1 MSAIHSTPVP
11 TTLADV
17 RAGQSFPLGATVY
30 PDGVN
35 FCLFSKHGEDV
46 ELLLFD
52 RPNDPV
58 PARIIPLDRQRH
70 RTFYYWHIF
79 VENLKAGQV
88 YAYRVYGPYEPEQGH
103 RFDGSKVLLD
113 PYAKAIAG
121 EEIYDRHAAMAPGDN
136 CAKALRSVVVDPHAY
151 DWEDDQAPR
160 TPYAASVIYELHVE
174 GFTRNPNSG
183 LSAEKRGT
191 YAGLIE
197 KIPYLKELGITAV
210 ELLPVHYFDPED
222 ARPGLTNYWG
232 YSTIGFFA
240 PHQGYSSTAD
250 PVGAVNEFRDM
261 VKALHKEGI
270 EVILDVVFNHT
281 AEGNENGPT
290 LSFRGID
297 NDTYYILEE
306 DKTFYSNYSGCGNS
320 VKANHPVVGGLI
332 LDSLRYW
339 VSEMHVDGFRFD
351 LASVLVRDT
360 KGIPLHGSDIAT
372 ANIIWAIESDPIL
385 AGTKLIAEAWD
396 AAGLYSVGK
405 FVELADWFA
414 EWNGPFR
421 DDVRR
426 FVKADNGTVHLLA
439 SRLLGSPDIYQRHD
453 TDINRSINFVTCH
466 DGFTLND
473 LVSYDQKHNDANGE
487 DNRDGANENF
497 SWNCGVEG
505 DTDDPQVNS
514 LRLRQIK
521 NFLSILFFS
530 QGTPMMLM
538 GDPVRRT
545 QKGNNNAYCQN
556 NELSWFDWTGEDS
569 HRDET
574 HFLRGIIAL
583 TQSLALFQ
591 EERLLPVLHFE
602 LPRLKVDMEHPVDH
616 DHEDESSLPL
626 PLPLVDE
633 VALKQFY
640 LKATQQLPGPCVAWH
655 GTKVAQ
661 PDWSYTSHSLAMTLY
676 HPAAGEI
683 LHLIFNSFWESLPF
697 ELPPLNHNLTWYRIV
712 DTYLPSPEDFCDVGI
727 APAIQ
732 ADHYYV
738 QPRST
743 VVLMAK

>member
-1 MSAIHSTPVP
+1 MPQLISVPNLST
-11 TTLADV
+11 DV
-17 RAGQSFPLGATVY
+17 RIGQTFPLGATVY
-30 PDGVN
+30 ADGVN
-35 FCLFSKHGEDV
+35 FCLFSKHAEKV
-46 ELLLFD
+46 TLLLFD
-52 RPNDPV
+52 RPNDPA
-58 PARIIPLDRQRH
+58 PARTIELHRGQN

-79 VENLKAGQV
+79 VEGLKAGQV
-88 YAYRVYGPYEPEQGH
+88 YAYRVDGSHEPEKGH
-103 RFDGSKVLLD
+103 RFDPDKVLLD

-121 EEIYDRHAAMAPGDN
+121 KDIYDRKAAMAPGDN
-136 CAKALRSVVVDPHAY
+136 CAQALRSVVVNTSVY
-151 DWEDDQAPR
+151 DWEDDHAPR
-160 TPYAASVIYELHVE
+160 TPYAASIIYELHVG

-183 LSAEKRGT
+183 LSESKRGT

-222 ARPGLTNYWG
+222 AQPGLTNYWG
-232 YSTIGFFA
+232 YSTISFFA
-240 PHQGYSSTAD
+240 PHQGYSAAD
-250 PVGAVNEFRDM
+250 DPLEVVDEFRDM
-261 VKALHKEGI
+261 VKALHKAGI

-297 NDTYYILEE
+297 NRTYYILDE
-306 DKTFYSNYSGCGNS
+306 DKSSYSNYSGCGNS

-360 KGIPLHGSDIAT
+360 KGVPLHGSEIAT

-426 FVKADNGTVHLLA
+426 FVKGDNGAVPALA
-439 SRLLGSPDIYQRHD
+439 SRLLGSPDIYYRQD

-466 DGFTLND
+466 DGFTLVD
-473 LVSYDQKHNDANGE
+473 LVSYNEKHNEANGE
-487 DNRDGANENF
+487 KNRDGTNDNF

-505 DTDDPQVNS
+505 ETDDPKINQ

-521 NFLSILFFS
+521 NFLTILFFS
-530 QGTPMMLM
+530 QGTPMLLM
-538 GDPVRRT
+538 GDPVGRT
-545 QKGNNNAYCQN
+545 QQGNNNGYCQD
-556 NELSWFDWTGEDS
+556 NELSWFDWSGEETHS
-569 HRDET
+569 DET

-583 TQSLALFQ
+583 TQSLSLFL
-591 EERLLPVLHFE
+591 EESLLPVLNFA
-602 LPRLKVDMEHPVDH
+602 LPRFPDENEGSDGDGQDGEELVYKPLPPVD
-616 DHEDESSLPL
+616 EA
-626 PLPLVDE
+626 
-633 VALKQFY
+633 ALREMY
-640 LKATQQLPGPCVAWH
+640 LKATKDLPGSCVVWH
-655 GTKVAQ
+655 GVKLAQ
-661 PDWSYTSHSLAMTLY
+661 PDWSYTSHTLAVTLF
-676 HPAAGEI
+676 HPGAEEI
-683 LHLIFNSFWESLPF
+683 LHLIFNAYWEPLNF
-697 ELPPLNHNLTWYRIV
+697 ELPPLNDGLIWHRLV
-712 DTYLPSPEDFCDVGI
+712 DTYLPTPLDFQE
-727 APAIQ
+727 PAI
-732 ADHYYV
+732 ASPVEGETYWV
-738 QPRST
+738 QPRSS